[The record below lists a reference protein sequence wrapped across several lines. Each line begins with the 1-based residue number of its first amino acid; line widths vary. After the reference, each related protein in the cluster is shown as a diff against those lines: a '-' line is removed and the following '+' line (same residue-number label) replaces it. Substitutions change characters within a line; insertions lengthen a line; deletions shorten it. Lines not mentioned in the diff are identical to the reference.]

1 VDRITRKGLKQ
12 DRFARDVGQTVEYVS
27 EHRAQV
33 TRYGIVALALV
44 VLIGGFLGWRRHQR
58 VARQEALA
66 AALDIQQTPLG
77 APTGDSGRIFA
88 TEEERTKAELA
99 AFTDLAARYSG
110 SEEGTIAEYFVGT
123 LAARQGNFSKAEKLL
138 KQVAQSGASNYAA
151 LARLALAEICK
162 SQGRLNEAESLI
174 RGLVDKP
181 TEFVSREEATIAL
194 ARVVAMRSPAEAR
207 KLLEPLR
214 TTRPAI
220 GRAAIAE
227 LSELPTR

>member
-33 TRYGIVALALV
+33 TRYTIVALAVV

-58 VARQEALA
+58 TARQEALA
-66 AALDIQQTPLG
+66 EALDIQQTPVG
-77 APTGDSGRIFA
+77 SPTGNAGRIYA
-88 TEEERTKAELA
+88 TEEERSKAELA
-99 AFTDLAARYSG
+99 AFTDLSTRHSG

-123 LAARQGNFSKAEKLL
+123 IAARQGNFTTAEKLL
-138 KQVAQSGASNYAA
+138 NEVAQSGQPNYAA

-162 SQGRLNEAESLI
+162 SQGRLKEAESLI
-174 RGLVDKP
+174 RGLMDTP

-194 ARVVAMRSPAEAR
+194 ARVVALRSPAEAR

-214 TTRPAI
+214 TARPAI
-220 GRAAIAE
+220 GRAAMAE
-227 LSELPTR
+227 LNELPTR